1 MDSDVLIVGA
11 GPTGLTLALDLGR
24 RGVHCTLIEQKAAPA
39 FLPKMER
46 INARTMEMYRRM
58 GLAQKIRAA
67 GLRPDCPM
75 DVYIVLALNEPPLLR
90 LHYPSVEDAQAET
103 RATNDGTLPLEPYQ
117 LISQYTLEPLLK
129 SIAETMPA
137 VDVRF
142 GCEFLALRQDEAGVS
157 ARVRRADGGTEELR
171 GKYLVGCDGGSSPV
185 RKELGIAL
193 AGEGN
198 LMQLRQALYR
208 CDELFDRLPI
218 GNGPGKGRHYHVAD
232 DKATQLIMQDSTKHW
247 TLHSIV
253 DTHEEMNAAFERTV
267 GVPVKYE
274 MLSCDPWRQ
283 NLLLAE
289 RYGKGRVF
297 LAGDAVHLVIPTGGL
312 GMNSGVADAVDLSW
326 KLAATLA
333 GWGGPNL
340 LKSYEI
346 ERRQVGERN
355 VGASRYATI
364 GRRKWRSMWR
374 PTIRDDTPEGRQSR
388 SVLAAVADVEQRKS
402 NEMIGA
408 ELGYRYVDSPVIC
421 NVPGGPEHLFREYQ
435 PTTWPGARLP
445 HVWRNDGTAIQDRIP
460 DGFTILKLGGTQVDA
475 GGLQRAIAARGAPV
489 AVLDVPDRIARE
501 VYGYDLILVRP
512 DLHIVWR
519 GNAAPEDAAEVA
531 AIATGHFLERD

>member
-11 GPTGLTLALDLGR
+11 GPTGLTLAIDLGR
-24 RGVHCTLIEQKAAPA
+24 RGVRCTLIEQKERPA

-46 INARTMEMYRRM
+46 INARTMEIYRRM
-58 GLAQKIRAA
+58 GLARQIRAA
-67 GLRPDCPM
+67 GLRADCPM

-90 LHYPSVEDAQAET
+90 LHYPSVEAAQAET
-103 RATNDGTLPLEPYQ
+103 RASNDGTLPLEPYQ

-137 VDVRF
+137 VTVRF
-142 GCEFLALRQDEAGVS
+142 GCEFLSLRQDAAGVT
-157 ARVRRADGGTEELR
+157 AQVRRGDGGTEALR
-171 GKYLVGCDGGSSPV
+171 AAYLVGCDGGTSPV

-198 LMQLRQALYR
+198 LLSLRQALYR
-208 CDELFDRLPI
+208 CDALFDLLPI

-247 TLHSIV
+247 TLHSMV
-253 DTHEEMNAAFERTV
+253 ETNAEMNAAFERTV
-267 GVPVKYE
+267 GVAVCYE

-289 RYGKGRVF
+289 HYGRGRVF

-312 GMNSGVADAVDLSW
+312 GMNSGVADAIDLSW

-340 LKSYEI
+340 LASYEV

-355 VGASRYATI
+355 VGASRYATL

-374 PTIRDDTPEGRQSR
+374 PNIRDDTPEGRQSR
-388 SVLAAVADVEQRKS
+388 FVLSAIADVEQRKS

-408 ELGYRYVDSPVIC
+408 ELGYRYVDSAVIC

-445 HVWRNDGTAIQDRIP
+445 HVWCNDGTAMQDRIP
-460 DGFTILKLGGTQVDA
+460 EGFTILKLGGAAADA
-475 GGLQRAIAARGAPV
+475 SGLQRALAARGAPV
-489 AVLDVPDRIARE
+489 TVLDVPDRVVRE
-501 VYGYDLILVRP
+501 VYGYDLILLRP
-512 DLHIVWR
+512 DLHVVWR
-519 GNAAPEDAAEVA
+519 GHAAPDDAAEVA
-531 AIATGHFLERD
+531 AIATGHFHAAS

>member
-1 MDSDVLIVGA
+1 MDSDVLIIGA
-11 GPTGLTLALDLGR
+11 GPTGLTLAVDLGR
-24 RGVHCTLIEQKAAPA
+24 RGVRCTLVEQKERPA

-46 INARTMEMYRRM
+46 INARTMEIYRRM
-58 GLAQKIRAA
+58 GLAPQIRAA
-67 GLRPDCPM
+67 GLRADCPM

-137 VDVRF
+137 VAVRF
-142 GCEFLALRQDEAGVS
+142 NCEFLSLRQDPDGVT
-157 ARVRRADGGTEELR
+157 ARIRRGDGRTEELR

-208 CDELFDRLPI
+208 CDALFDLLPI

-232 DKATQLIMQDSTKHW
+232 DKATQLIMQDSTRHW

-253 DTHEEMNAAFERTV
+253 DTSEEMNAAFERAV
-267 GVPVKYE
+267 GVPVRYE

-283 NLLLAE
+283 NLLLADH
-289 RYGKGRVF
+289 YGNGRVF

-333 GWGGPNL
+333 GWGGPHL
-340 LKSYEI
+340 LTSYEV

-374 PTIRDDTPEGRQSR
+374 PNIRDDTADGRQSR
-388 SVLAAVADVEQRKS
+388 FVLAAVADVEQRKS

-408 ELGYRYVDSPVIC
+408 ELGYRYVDSAVIC

-445 HVWRNDGTAIQDRIP
+445 HVWCNDGTAMQDRIP
-460 DGFTILKLGGTQVDA
+460 DGFTILKLGGTRADA
-475 GGLQRAIAARGAPV
+475 TGLQRAIAARGAPI
-489 AVLDVPDRIARE
+489 AVLEVPDRIVRE
-501 VYGYDLILVRP
+501 VYGHDLILLRP
-512 DLHIVWR
+512 DLHVVWR
-519 GNAAPEDAAEVA
+519 GNAAPDDAAEVA
-531 AIATGHFLERD
+531 AVATGHYLDRR

>member
-11 GPTGLTLALDLGR
+11 GPTGLTLAIDLGR
-24 RGVHCTLIEQKAAPA
+24 RGVRCTLIEQKAEPA

-46 INARTMEMYRRM
+46 INARTMEIYRRM

-90 LHYPSVEDAQAET
+90 LHYPSVEDAEAET

-129 SIAETMPA
+129 SIAETMPSVA
-137 VDVRF
+137 VRF
-142 GCEFLALRQDEAGVS
+142 GCEFLSLRQDDEGVT
-157 ARVRRADGGTEELR
+157 ARVRGGDGGTEELR
-171 GKYLVGCDGGSSPV
+171 GQYLVGCDGGASPV

-198 LMQLRQALYR
+198 LMWLRQALYR

-232 DKATQLIMQDSTKHW
+232 DKATQLIMQDSTRHW
-247 TLHSIV
+247 TLHSRV
-253 DTHEEMNAAFERTV
+253 ETNAEMNAAFERTI

-340 LKSYEI
+340 LASYEI

-355 VGASRYATI
+355 VGASRYATV
-364 GRRKWRSMWR
+364 GRRKWRAMWR
-374 PTIRDDTPEGRQSR
+374 PNIRDNTPEGRQSR
-388 SVLAAVADVEQRKS
+388 SVLAAIADVEQRKS

-408 ELGYRYVDSPVIC
+408 ELGYRYVDSPAIC

-445 HVWRNDGTAIQDRIP
+445 HVWCNDGTAMQDRIP
-460 DGFTILKLGGTQVDA
+460 DGFAILKLGGTRADA
-475 GGLQRAIAARGAPV
+475 GGLQRAIAVRGAPV
-489 AVLDVPDRIARE
+489 AVLDVPDRIVRE
-501 VYGYDLILVRP
+501 VFGHDLILVRP
-512 DLHIVWR
+512 DLHVVWR

-531 AIATGHFLERD
+531 AIATGHALDR